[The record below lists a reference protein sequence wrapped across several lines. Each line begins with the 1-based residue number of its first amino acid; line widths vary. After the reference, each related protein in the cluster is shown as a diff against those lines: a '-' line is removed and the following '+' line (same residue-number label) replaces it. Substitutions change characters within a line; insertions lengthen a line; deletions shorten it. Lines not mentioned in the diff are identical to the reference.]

1 MKISREIKLI
11 ADQYGIDI
19 NKVKGTGLEEEITSQ
34 DIENHIKENYLPKIK
49 KESKIFGIRKIIS
62 ERLSRSYREAV
73 HVTLNM
79 EVKMDRFAELQGE
92 LSKKQKKLSYTL
104 LMLKPIAR
112 ALNDFVDLNAALEE
126 NKIILYDNINI
137 NLAID
142 SPIGLVTPVIR
153 DVDKKS
159 LQQLLVDYEELI
171 EKSKS
176 GQLKKINFMGGT
188 FTITNL
194 GMFGVDFFN
203 PIINPPQI
211 AILGINRITEKPIV
225 ENKEIKISKVIMLS
239 LTFDHRAV
247 DGALAAKF
255 LDRLKFYLEDPEAI
269 NSWSEN
275 ERNKDRE

>member
-1 MKISREIKLI
+1 
-11 ADQYGIDI
+11 
-19 NKVKGTGLEEEITSQ
+19 
-34 DIENHIKENYLPKIK
+34 
-49 KESKIFGIRKIIS
+49 
-62 ERLSRSYREAV
+62 
-73 HVTLNM
+73 
-79 EVKMDRFAELQGE
+79 MDRFAELQEE

-112 ALNDFVDLNAALEE
+112 ALNDFIDLNGALEE
-126 NKIILYDNINI
+126 NKIITYDSINI
-137 NLAID
+137 NLAMD

-176 GQLKKINFMGGT
+176 GQLKKTNFMGGT

-211 AILGINRITEKPIV
+211 AILGINKIAEKPIV
-225 ENKEIKISKVIMLS
+225 ENKEIKIGKIMTLS

-247 DGALAAKF
+247 DGSLAAKF
-255 LDRLKFYLEDPEAI
+255 LDRVKYYLENPE
-269 NSWSEN
+269 E
-275 ERNKDRE
+275 EKKMQDK

>member
-19 NKVKGTGLEEEITSQ
+19 NKVKGTGLEGKITSQ
-34 DIENHIKENYLPKIK
+34 DIENYTKENYLPKIK

-79 EVKMDRFAELQGE
+79 EVKMDRFTELQGE
-92 LSKKQKKLSYTL
+92 LSKKQKKLPYTL
-104 LMLKPIAR
+104 LMLKPIAS

-176 GQLKKINFMGGT
+176 GQLKKINFIGGT

-239 LTFDHRAV
+239 LSFDHRAV

-255 LDRLKFYLEDPEAI
+255 LDRIKFYLENPAETI
-269 NSWSEN
+269 NSWS
-275 ERNKDRE
+275 

>member
-1 MKISREIKLI
+1 MKISEEIKLI

-19 NKVKGTGLEEEITSQ
+19 NKVKGTGLEDEITSQ
-34 DIENHIKENYLPKIK
+34 DIENHIKENYLPKVK
-49 KESKIFGIRKIIS
+49 KESKIFGIRKIIG

-79 EVKMDRFAELQGE
+79 EVKMDRFIELQEE
-92 LSKKQKKLSYTL
+92 LSKKQKKLPYTL
-104 LMLKPIAR
+104 LMLKSIAR
-112 ALNDFVDLNAALEE
+112 ALNDFIDLNATLEE
-126 NKIILYDNINI
+126 NKIITYENINL

-142 SPIGLVTPVIR
+142 SPVGLVTPVIR

-194 GMFGVDFFN
+194 GMLGVDFFN

-211 AILGINRITEKPIV
+211 AILGINRISEKPIV
-225 ENKEIKISKVIMLS
+225 ENKEIKISKVITLS

-255 LDRLKFYLEDPEAI
+255 LDRVKFYLENPEVI
-269 NSWSEN
+269 NSWS
-275 ERNKDRE
+275 

>member
-19 NKVKGTGLEEEITSQ
+19 NKVKGTGLEGKITAQ
-34 DIENHIKENYLPKIK
+34 DIENYTKENYLPKIK
-49 KESKIFGIRKIIS
+49 KESKIFGIRKIIG

-79 EVKMDRFAELQGE
+79 EVKMDRFTELQGE
-92 LSKKQKKLSYTL
+92 LSKKQKKLPYTL

-211 AILGINRITEKPIV
+211 AILGVNRITEKPIV
-225 ENKEIKISKVIMLS
+225 ENKEIKIGQIMTLS

-255 LDRLKFYLEDPEAI
+255 LDRVKFYLEDPEAI
-269 NSWSEN
+269 NSWS
-275 ERNKDRE
+275 

>member
-1 MKISREIKLI
+1 MKISEEIKLA

-19 NKVKGTGLEEEITSQ
+19 NKVKGTGTEGNITSQ

-49 KESKIFGIRKIIS
+49 KENKIIGIRKIIG
-62 ERLSRSYREAV
+62 ERLSSSYREAV
-73 HVTLNM
+73 HVTINM
-79 EVKMDRFAELQGE
+79 EVKMDRFTKLQGE
-92 LSKKQKKLSYTL
+92 LSKTQKKLSYTL

-112 ALNDFVDLNAALEE
+112 ALNDFDDLNATLEE

-137 NLAID
+137 NLAIE
-142 SPIGLVTPVIR
+142 SPVGLVTPVIR

-159 LQQLLVDYEELI
+159 LPHLIVDFEELI
-171 EKSKS
+171 EKSKI
-176 GQLKKINFMGGT
+176 GQLKKVNFIGGT

-194 GMFGVDFFN
+194 GMFDVDSFT

-211 AILGINRITEKPIV
+211 AILGVNRITEKPIV
-225 ENKEIKISKVIMLS
+225 ENKEIKISKVMTLS

-255 LDRLKFYLEDPEAI
+255 LNRVKFYLENPESI
-269 NSWSEN
+269 NFYN
-275 ERNKDRE
+275 

>member
-19 NKVKGTGLEEEITSQ
+19 NKVKGTGLEGKITSQ
-34 DIENHIKENYLPKIK
+34 DIENYTKENYLPKIK

-79 EVKMDRFAELQGE
+79 EVKMDRFTELQRE

-211 AILGINRITEKPIV
+211 AILGVNRITEKPIV
-225 ENKEIKISKVIMLS
+225 ENKEIKIGQIMTLS

-247 DGALAAKF
+247 DEALAAKF
-255 LDRLKFYLEDPEAI
+255 LDRLKFYLENPEAI
-269 NSWSEN
+269 NSWS
-275 ERNKDRE
+275 

>member
-34 DIENHIKENYLPKIK
+34 DIENYTKEKYLPKIK
-49 KESKIFGIRKIIS
+49 KENKIFGIRKIIS

-79 EVKMDRFAELQGE
+79 EVKMDRFTELQGE
-92 LSKKQKKLSYTL
+92 LSKKQKRLPYTL

-171 EKSKS
+171 DKSKS

-225 ENKEIKISKVIMLS
+225 ENKEIKIGQIMTLS
-239 LTFDHRAV
+239 LSFDHRAV

-255 LDRLKFYLEDPEAI
+255 LDRVKFYLEDPEAI
-269 NSWSEN
+269 NSWS
-275 ERNKDRE
+275 

>member
-1 MKISREIKLI
+1 MKISEEIKLI

-19 NKVKGTGLEEEITSQ
+19 NKVKGTGIEREITLQ
-34 DIENHIKENYLPKIK
+34 DIEDYTKENYLPKIK

-79 EVKMDRFAELQGE
+79 EVKMDRLAKLQGE
-92 LSKKQKKLSYTL
+92 LSKNQKKLSYTL
-104 LMLKPIAR
+104 LMLKPIAK
-112 ALNDFVDLNAALEE
+112 ALNDFVDLNGALEE

-142 SPIGLVTPVIR
+142 SPVGLVTPVIR
-153 DVDKKS
+153 NVDKKS

-203 PIINPPQI
+203 PVINPPQI
-211 AILGINRITEKPIV
+211 AILGINRIAEKPIV
-225 ENKEIKISKVIMLS
+225 ENKEIKIGKIMTLS

-247 DGALAAKF
+247 DGSLAAKF
-255 LDRLKFYLEDPEAI
+255 LDKVKYYLENPETI
-269 NSWSEN
+269 NS
-275 ERNKDRE
+275 

>member
-1 MKISREIKLI
+1 MKISEEIKLI

-19 NKVKGTGLEEEITSQ
+19 NKVKGTGIEGKIRSQ
-34 DIENHIKENYLPKIK
+34 DIEDYTKKNYLPKIK

-62 ERLSRSYREAV
+62 ERLSKSYREAV

-79 EVKMDRFAELQGE
+79 EVKMDRLTEMQGE
-92 LSKKQKKLSYTL
+92 LSKNQKKLSYTL

-112 ALNDFVDLNAALEE
+112 ALNDFNDLNASLEE
-126 NKIILYDNINI
+126 NNIVLYDNINL

-142 SPIGLVTPVIR
+142 SPAGLVTPVIR

-194 GMFGVDFFN
+194 GMFNVASFT

-211 AILGINRITEKPIV
+211 AILGINRISEKPIV
-225 ENKEIKISKVIMLS
+225 ENKEIKIGKIMTLS

-247 DGALAAKF
+247 DGSLAAKF
-255 LDRLKFYLEDPEAI
+255 LDRVKYYLENPEAVHP
-269 NSWSEN
+269 
-275 ERNKDRE
+275 